1 MTFLSFFV
9 DSINIK
15 GNIFSKINLLIK
27 LFFSTCTYFF
37 YSWLFFL
44 PVISLVLFGGIETNP
59 SPGLGCSN
67 SFSFCHWNLNSI
79 AAHNFIKMSL
89 LQTYNFL
96 HKSDIMCLLGT
107 YYLDNSYHSDNDQL
121 ALPWYNLIR
130 ADNPNIKIRGVF
142 IYYRGSLPVK
152 IIIVNFLINV

>member
-1 MTFLSFFV
+1 
-9 DSINIK
+9 
-15 GNIFSKINLLIK
+15 
-27 LFFSTCTYFF
+27 
-37 YSWLFFL
+37 
-44 PVISLVLFGGIETNP
+44 
-59 SPGLGCSN
+59 
-67 SFSFCHWNLNSI
+67 
-79 AAHNFIKMSL
+79 MSL

-107 YYLDNSYHSDNDQL
+107 YYLDNFYHSDNDQL